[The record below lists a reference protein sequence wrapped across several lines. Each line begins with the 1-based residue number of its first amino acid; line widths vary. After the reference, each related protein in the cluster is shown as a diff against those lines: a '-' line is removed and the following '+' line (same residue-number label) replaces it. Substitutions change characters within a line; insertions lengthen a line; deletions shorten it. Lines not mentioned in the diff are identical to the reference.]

1 MRGSASEEESMK
13 RNVNNAGLEGGTQ
26 QRQQELQRGQSC
38 FNILRSKEAAPICS
52 PRWDST
58 DSGTSYES
66 REV

>member
-1 MRGSASEEESMK
+1 MHGSASEEESMK
-13 RNVNNAGLEGGTQ
+13 RNVHNAGLEGGTQ
-26 QRQQELQRGQSC
+26 QRQQELQRVQSC
-38 FNILRSKEAAPICS
+38 FTVLRSKETAPICP